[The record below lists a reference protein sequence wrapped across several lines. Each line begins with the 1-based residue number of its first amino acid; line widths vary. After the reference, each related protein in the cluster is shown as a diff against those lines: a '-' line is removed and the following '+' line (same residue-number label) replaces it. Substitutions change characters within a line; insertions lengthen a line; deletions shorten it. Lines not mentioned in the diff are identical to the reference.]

1 MYCVRPYKIYVRL
14 FWGEKIHNKNTKKL
28 SFVFDKIG
36 KNKEIIKKRKDTGTG
51 SIEGMKRE

>member
-1 MYCVRPYKIYVRL
+1 
-14 FWGEKIHNKNTKKL
+14 
-28 SFVFDKIG
+28 VFDKIG